1 MVDFFDKLYTSIQNN
16 NQFLTKIRFYSFI
29 RFNVRAIANLLLP
42 LYFRMTNKNDQY
54 SLSNSGNNQMIIV
67 SLTSFPKRI
76 NRLWLVVESIL
87 RQTKKADMIILW
99 LSISQFPNRDQS
111 LPQRLVNMRK
121 RGLDIRYIEEDIRSH
136 KKYYYV
142 FQQYPNDH
150 IITIDDDIFYRSTMI
165 EDLWNYHLKYPNSI
179 IAQFS
184 KTMKWSL
191 TGEIG
196 PYQSWVNIWNKTI
209 ESEQSFFGSGGGTFF
224 PPKSLH
230 DNVLNKQLFLKLCPL
245 ADDIWLNAMAR
256 LKGTKVV
263 KTFYSSQFLPVMNK
277 NDITLASINNG
288 DNFNDK
294 QIKAVRNFYLEQG
307 LNPF

>member
-42 LYFRMTNKNDQY
+42 IYFRMTNKNDQY

>member
-111 LPQRLVNMRK
+111 LPQHLVNMRK